1 MIVSAAAG
9 VAATPGA
16 IHPLGFC
23 GRSDHKSPLLGAVVD
38 IINSDASKRFE
49 FFSKF
54 GMHLYIDIIRAIRSE
69 TVVRLIQSQS

>member
-9 VAATPGA
+9 VAATAGA

-23 GRSDHKSPLLGAVVD
+23 RSGDHKSPLLGAVVD
-38 IINSDASKRFE
+38 IINNNASRRFE

-54 GMHLYIDIIRAIRSE
+54 GMHLNIDIIRAIGSK
-69 TVVRLIQSQS
+69 TGVRLIQSQS